1 MNQWYPMSVSE
12 EASFGAYFRGASRI
26 VHRTVRTTSCYVHF
40 FFIHATVLIDHA
52 VFIYLVLVYGGM
64 NTDVVATAKV
74 VVVMHMVSATFMI
87 DPATAAASG
96 GVSGDANVRVTVTLS
111 SILSAVRK
119 PLGTTNV

>member
-1 MNQWYPMSVSE
+1 M
-12 EASFGAYFRGASRI
+12 RI
-26 VHRTVRTTSCYVHF
+26 FVELLALFTGLFAQHLVMFTF